1 MEAVSFE
8 DYINRLKAQNIIIE
22 TGNSKK
28 YGTVTKYRFSVE
40 QRFHR
45 GYSLGSFYTD
55 DNIKK
60 RISRRQDYLKTQKK
74 KAEERKEKRKAAYDA
89 MSHGIPLA
97 CRNGKMCRTPDA
109 CRRYKRTCTIGTA
122 SGIPRIPTSKSYK
135 NYWNRL
141 NRTCITLKNNS
152 GKMSVT

>member
-40 QRFHR
+40 QRFHH

-74 KAEERKEKRKAAYDA
+74 KAEERKKKRKAAYDA
-89 MSHGIPLA
+89 MSPGE
-97 CRNGKMCRTPDA
+97 
-109 CRRYKRTCTIGTA
+109 
-122 SGIPRIPTSKSYK
+122 K
-135 NYWNRL
+135 NW
-141 NRTCITLKNNS
+141 IK
-152 GKMSVT
+152 VD

>member
-1 MEAVSFE
+1 MIINHEKVKFLFSFFFVDCTEQHSTRFNSHHLSWRQVCNCDQCLSNKFFRLVECMNSAEDCTVLACSIIQCELKELLMEAVSFE

-60 RISRRQDYLKTQKK
+60 RISRR
-74 KAEERKEKRKAAYDA
+74 
-89 MSHGIPLA
+89 
-97 CRNGKMCRTPDA
+97 
-109 CRRYKRTCTIGTA
+109 
-122 SGIPRIPTSKSYK
+122 
-135 NYWNRL
+135 
-141 NRTCITLKNNS
+141 
-152 GKMSVT
+152 

>member
-55 DNIKK
+55 DNIKM
-60 RISRRQDYLKTQKK
+60 RTSSLQPDLKTHKK
-74 KAEERKEKRKAAYDA
+74 KAEERKGKRKAPYDI
-89 MSHGIPLA
+89 MS
-97 CRNGKMCRTPDA
+97 
-109 CRRYKRTCTIGTA
+109 
-122 SGIPRIPTSKSYK
+122 PRE
-135 NYWNRL
+135 
-141 NRTCITLKNNS
+141 
-152 GKMSVT
+152 

>member
-1 MEAVSFE
+1 MDSWEDGSVCACAVIQCDLKELLMEAVSFE

-74 KAEERKEKRKAAYDA
+74 KAEEKSGRTKRKAKSCLWCHVARWKKLDK
-89 MSHGIPLA
+89 SRLKISS
-97 CRNGKMCRTPDA
+97 MCDF
-109 CRRYKRTCTIGTA
+109 
-122 SGIPRIPTSKSYK
+122 SGDVSRDTVGLQK
-135 NYWNRL
+135 W
-141 NRTCITLKNNS
+141 
-152 GKMSVT
+152 

>member
-45 GYSLGSFYTD
+45 GTLSVHS
-55 DNIKK
+55 
-60 RISRRQDYLKTQKK
+60 
-74 KAEERKEKRKAAYDA
+74 
-89 MSHGIPLA
+89 IP
-97 CRNGKMCRTPDA
+97 MT
-109 CRRYKRTCTIGTA
+109 T
-122 SGIPRIPTSKSYK
+122 
-135 NYWNRL
+135 
-141 NRTCITLKNNS
+141 
-152 GKMSVT
+152 

>member
-74 KAEERKEKRKAAYDA
+74 KAEERKEKRKLL
-89 MSHGIPLA
+89 MMP
-97 CRNGKMCRTPDA
+97 CRPVKKTG
-109 CRRYKRTCTIGTA
+109 
-122 SGIPRIPTSKSYK
+122 
-135 NYWNRL
+135 
-141 NRTCITLKNNS
+141 
-152 GKMSVT
+152 

>member
-22 TGNSKK
+22 NGNSKK

-89 MSHGIPLA
+89 MSLGE
-97 CRNGKMCRTPDA
+97 
-109 CRRYKRTCTIGTA
+109 
-122 SGIPRIPTSKSYK
+122 K
-135 NYWNRL
+135 NW
-141 NRTCITLKNNS
+141 IK
-152 GKMSVT
+152 VD

>member
-89 MSHGIPLA
+89 MSPGEKNWIKVDFVKPICQNSRKRENMFPLRPFYLTFSWQGIKKNINLFPQ
-97 CRNGKMCRTPDA
+97 
-109 CRRYKRTCTIGTA
+109 
-122 SGIPRIPTSKSYK
+122 KSPQ
-135 NYWNRL
+135 RMFIL
-141 NRTCITLKNNS
+141 ESIH
-152 GKMSVT
+152 

>member
-60 RISRRQDYLKTQKK
+60 KNFETTGLSENT
-74 KAEERKEKRKAAYDA
+74 KEKSGRTKRKA
-89 MSHGIPLA
+89 
-97 CRNGKMCRTPDA
+97 
-109 CRRYKRTCTIGTA
+109 
-122 SGIPRIPTSKSYK
+122 KSC
-135 NYWNRL
+135 L
-141 NRTCITLKNNS
+141 
-152 GKMSVT
+152 